1 MFFQSQSKTRLVT
14 ALAMCIMISKSF
26 QVTLNAVFWNEN
38 FFLFEIQRCIQNH
51 VKYLKWSFL
60 QIIDYFCIKIL
71 FQIST
76 RVLNTP
82 IKNEEITELINVSF
96 TGTCVKNR
104 ISGHNLKRSMIRKNH
119 QVHLV
124 TSFHAIDL
132 SIISENRK
140 TEPFLCFQGVQK

>member
-1 MFFQSQSKTRLVT
+1 M
-14 ALAMCIMISKSF
+14 
-26 QVTLNAVFWNEN
+26 
-38 FFLFEIQRCIQNH
+38 
-51 VKYLKWSFL
+51 